1 VHVVRAVDHLARYQY
16 VLEQG
21 VRRLEVIRGG
31 LAAPPYPVHS
41 RTAVDIVL
49 DRPLLPG
56 EIGSV
61 EYLARY
67 APGTARPPVFRR
79 GARGRLE
86 NVEVEVR
93 FHPLRLPERV
103 WWAIWPGSTGAPAQ
117 GGGEGIDVVE
127 DSPISRHPRTEE
139 VDVGPDGA
147 VRRFVPLVRDEAV
160 GFRWRF
166 PA

>member
-1 VHVVRAVDHLARYQY
+1 VDHLARYRY
-16 VLEQG
+16 ILEQG

-31 LAAPPYPVHS
+31 VAAPPYPWHS
-41 RTAVDIVL
+41 RTAVDIIL

-56 EIGSV
+56 ETDSV
-61 EYLARY
+61 QYLARY
-67 APGTARPPVFRR
+67 APGTAMPPVFRR

-103 WWAIWPGSTGAPAQ
+103 WWAIWPGPAGPPGPR
-117 GGGEGIDVVE
+117 GGVGEGPVSV
-127 DSPISRHPRTEE
+127 STRPRTEE
-139 VDVGPDGA
+139 VDVDPDGV
-147 VRRFVPLVRDEAV
+147 VRRFVPVVEDEAV